1 MKRIIKKSD
10 SEIIKRS
17 LNYKINADNSELRK
31 ILLKE
36 QKNFCAYTEEYIGY
50 NDANDVEHF
59 NPNLKDTE
67 DDNYINWF
75 NIKHKPNNIKR
86 SNWIEPI
93 LHPTSVDFE
102 ERIIYHE
109 GIYLH
114 KPNDIEAKNLID
126 LLKLN
131 EEVFV
136 KDRIRYINRRKERIT
151 ERKIDP
157 KDYFEEKIERDIDQ
171 IKYLRAIQEEFG
183 IDIWNMIPEITD

>member
-10 SEIIKRS
+10 SEIIKKS
-17 LNYKINADNSELRK
+17 LNYKTNADNSELRK

-59 NPNLKDTE
+59 NPNLKDTK
-67 DDNYINWF
+67 DDTYLNWF
-75 NIKHKPNNIKR
+75 NIKHKPNNVKR
-86 SNWIEPI
+86 SNWVEPI
-93 LHPTSVDFE
+93 LHPTSLDFE

-109 GIYLH
+109 GMYLH

-131 EEVFV
+131 EEIFV
-136 KDRIRYINRRKERIT
+136 KDRIRYINRRKERIS
-151 ERKIDP
+151 ERKINP
-157 KDYFEEKIERDIDQ
+157 EEYFDEKIKRDIDQ

-183 IDIWNMIPEITD
+183 IDIWNIIPEITD